1 MEPWRAIPQSCVL
14 GGTDRTV
21 ARWTVSSRPVSA
33 SRDVLVSIPLEQVF
47 NVVFQFTDADGAT
60 LQQRYGFAIVP

>member
-1 MEPWRAIPQSCVL
+1 
-14 GGTDRTV
+14 
-21 ARWTVSSRPVSA
+21 
-33 SRDVLVSIPLEQVF
+33 VSIPLEQVF